1 MRKEWII
8 IGVVVLLVLS
18 GMGIIYR
25 KQAMTTEQGEASSL
39 SAEVV
44 LLAAEE
50 VDELLRE
57 ERVFLLDVH
66 IPEQAHM
73 PGTDAVIPYNEI
85 SSYEDKLPADKNAP
99 ILVYCRSGSMSAKAG
114 RELTQMGYTS
124 VYDLA
129 GGINAYKEGHEV
141 IGIYPDKRDLG
152 TVVYGEVVRTEFT
165 LTNFTSEPLKI
176 TRVSTSCGCTK
187 AEVEQTELQ
196 PYEST
201 AVKVS
206 FDPAVHGD
214 DTDLGDLT
222 REIYI
227 STDNSDFAQVTA
239 QISASVIM
247 GEP

>member
-1 MRKEWII
+1 MNKELVI
-8 IGVVVLLVLS
+8 IGVVVLVVLGGVVVMNS
-18 GMGIIYR
+18 QR
-25 KQAMTTEQGEASSL
+25 ATVKQEESSSL
-39 SAEVV
+39 PEVISVIAED
-44 LLAAEE
+44 
-50 VDELLRE
+50 VDELLGNE
-57 ERVFLLDVH
+57 EVFLLDVH
-66 IPEQAHM
+66 IPEQVHI

-85 SSYEDKLPADKNAP
+85 DSNKEKLPADKNVP
-99 ILVYCRSGSMSAKAG
+99 ILVYCRSGSMSAKASK
-114 RELTQMGYTS
+114 ELVHLGYTN
-124 VYDLA
+124 VYDLL
-129 GGINAYKEGHEV
+129 GGVNAYKGVHEEV
-141 IGIYPDKRDLG
+141 GVEPDKKDLG
-152 TVVYGEVVRTEFT
+152 VVVYGEVVRTEFT

-227 STDNSDFAQVTA
+227 STDNSAFAQVTV
-239 QISASVIM
+239 QISANVIK
-247 GEP
+247 E